1 VTREPLINSTC
12 RRSNLSSRRNNSSSR
27 RNNSSSRRNNSSS
40 RRMPGSRVLKT
51 LDTGMR
57 RHDDA
62 GINLNVLLRWLFSMF
77 VMVGLYTA
85 MPASADEI
93 RPALLD
99 IKEQNTGLFA
109 VTWKVPTRG
118 DRVLAITPKL
128 PSSLE
133 LLGSTSVQDLPAA
146 RIEHSTYKNT
156 AESLTGQTI
165 MIEGLQALQ
174 TDVLLLV
181 QLQDGSQHSAILRPA
196 SPEFTIPLQASKL
209 KVAGDYWRMGTVHIL
224 EGVDHLLFV
233 LALLLIVS
241 GFGQLLKAVTAFTVA
256 HSITLAL
263 ATLGMVHVPAAPTE
277 AIIALS
283 ILFLATEIVH
293 QHNGQIS
300 LTERYPWVIA
310 FVFGL
315 FHGLGFAGALSE
327 IGVPQHEVPL
337 ALFMFNVGVE
347 TGQLLFIA
355 VVVSLLAVLRRLPL
369 HAPQGAW
376 RVLPYSIGSVAA
388 FWTIDRI
395 MSFLPVAV

>member
-1 VTREPLINSTC
+1 MRDSDAKTNRARDALLQRLFFVMTLTGFYC
-12 RRSNLSSRRNNSSSR
+12 RSGASPRFA
-27 RNNSSSRRNNSSS
+27 
-40 RRMPGSRVLKT
+40 PG
-51 LDTGMR
+51 
-57 RHDDA
+57 A
-62 GINLNVLLRWLFSMF
+62 ALLRWLFHVVVLMAMF
-77 VMVGLYTA
+77 TA

-109 VTWKVPTRG
+109 VTWKIPTRG
-118 DRVLAITPKL
+118 NKALAITPQL
-128 PSSLE
+128 PVSLE
-133 LLGSTSVQDLPAA
+133 RVGSPSVQAVPGAQ
-146 RIEHSTYKNT
+146 IEHTTYKNNS
-156 AESLTGQTI
+156 ESLTGQTI
-165 MIEGLQALQ
+165 IIDGLTAVQ

-181 QLQDGSQHSAILRPA
+181 QLQDGTQHSAILRPS
-196 SPEFTIPLQASKL
+196 SPAFTIPLEASKL
-209 KVAGDYWRMGTVHIL
+209 EVAGDYWLLGTIHIL
-224 EGVDHLLFV
+224 EGADHLLFV

-283 ILFLATEIVH
+283 ILFLATEIIH
-293 QHNGQIS
+293 KHNGQFS
-300 LTERYPWVIA
+300 LTESYPWVIA
-310 FVFGL
+310 FIFGL

-355 VVVSLLAVLRRLPL
+355 AVLSLFALLKRLPL
-369 HAPQGAW
+369 TAPQGAW

-388 FWTIDRI
+388 FWTIQRVG
-395 MSFLPVAV
+395 SFIQDTSL

>member
-1 VTREPLINSTC
+1 VRAECSPGHCNKPYC
-12 RRSNLSSRRNNSSSR
+12 RS
-27 RNNSSSRRNNSSS
+27 
-40 RRMPGSRVLKT
+40 GVACK
-51 LDTGMR
+51 
-57 RHDDA
+57 DA
-62 GINLNVLLRWLFSMF
+62 GEGREQGRGSFSPRYAPGTALLQGLLFFIIALAWIS
-77 VMVGLYTA
+77 
-85 MPASADEI
+85 PASADEI

-118 DRVLAITPKL
+118 DRVLAITPQL
-128 PSSLE
+128 PESLE
-133 LLGSTSVQDLPAA
+133 LLGSPSVQDIPGA
-146 RIEHSTYKNT
+146 RIEHATYKNT
-156 AESLTGQTI
+156 NESLTGQTI
-165 MIEGLQALQ
+165 VIDGLVALQ

-181 QLQDGSQHSAILRPA
+181 QLQDGTQHSAILRPG
-196 SPEFTIPLQASKL
+196 SPAFTIPLQASKL
-209 KVAGDYWRMGTVHIL
+209 KVAIDYWHMGTVHIL

-233 LALLLIVS
+233 LALLLIVV

-293 QHNGQIS
+293 KHNGQIS

-355 VVVSLLAVLRRLPL
+355 VVVSLMTVLRRLPL
-369 HAPQGAW
+369 QVPQGAW
-376 RVLPYSIGSVAA
+376 RVLPYSIGSIAA
-388 FWTIDRI
+388 FWTIQRVG
-395 MSFLPVAV
+395 SFI

>member
-1 VTREPLINSTC
+1 MIRKRCCVGAGLPANGVVGQT
-12 RRSNLSSRRNNSSSR
+12 
-27 RNNSSSRRNNSSS
+27 
-40 RRMPGSRVLKT
+40 GSRP
-51 LDTGMR
+51 R
-57 RHDDA
+57 P
-62 GINLNVLLRWLFSMF
+62 LLRWLLFF
-77 VMVGLYTA
+77 IVVLTA

-93 RPALLD
+93 RPSLLD

-118 DRVLAITPKL
+118 NKTLAITPQL
-128 PSSLE
+128 PGSLE
-133 LLGSTSVQDLPAA
+133 LVGSPSVQAVPGAS
-146 RIEHSTYKNT
+146 IEHATYKNNDT
-156 AESLTGQTI
+156 SLTGQTI
-165 MIEGLQALQ
+165 VIEGLLAVQ
-174 TDVLLLV
+174 TDVLLLI
-181 QLQDGSQHSAILRPA
+181 QLQDGTQHSAILRPS
-196 SPEFTIPLQASKL
+196 SPEFTIPLEASKL
-209 KVAGDYWRMGTVHIL
+209 QVAGDYWRMGTIHIL

-241 GFGQLLKAVTAFTVA
+241 GLGQLLKAVTAFTVA

-293 QHNGQIS
+293 KHNGQIS

-355 VVVSLLAVLRRLPL
+355 VVLSLIALLKRLPL
-369 HAPQGAW
+369 TAPPAAW
-376 RVLPYSIGSVAA
+376 RLLPYSIGSVAA
-388 FWTIDRI
+388 FWMIDRVL
-395 MSFLPVAV
+395 SFLPIDV